1 MASVVEPAQDLPSVP
16 AATGSIPSRPGDN
29 VPLVLKV
36 FDAAGRVADTN
47 LPQLVGVP

>member
-1 MASVVEPAQDLPSVP
+1 MGKAIGIDRGYAI
-16 AATGSIPSRPGDN
+16 TGDN